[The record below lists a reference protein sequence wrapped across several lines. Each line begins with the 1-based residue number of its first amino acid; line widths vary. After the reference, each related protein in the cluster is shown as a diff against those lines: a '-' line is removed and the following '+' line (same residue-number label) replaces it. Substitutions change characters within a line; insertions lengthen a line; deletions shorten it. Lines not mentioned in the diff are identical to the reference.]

1 MVYGTSFLW
10 LAVLLFFCGCSFTP
24 DTSLTPPFGDEIHI
38 GLDMTDYDP
47 NQDPYLETS
56 GSIGILSSLIHSTLF
71 KLTGDTSLEPEL
83 GIHVLTNA
91 QKNEWIMTLRDSVYF
106 HDGSKLTAQDVKN
119 AYERIQSNPESQF
132 NNLLSSLKSIS
143 VQSETELKFVFERY
157 DVFFIYA
164 LQLIPIVKINPA
176 QNNSLPKFV
185 GSGAFQIESYDSHNH
200 VLTLAPNTR
209 HFGAGPYLKKVRV
222 HFLSNYLDG
231 LAMIMKQ
238 ELDLLYLADPTYE
251 KIFTD
256 HKDYL
261 AIFQKKPI
269 YYIAELNTSPGHL
282 FHSQSMRQTA
292 FASLSNNHIFEKLK
306 HISNTVKHTPYLRA
320 DATMQAATKTDS
332 STHVMDLISFK
343 EHEFS
348 NFITYQL
355 MQSFYP
361 QGIRLNAKPYP
372 LNRFLKK
379 LATKDYD
386 LALYPANFSFDD
398 YYIYQYIH
406 QSGLNSKSD
415 VDFNPLLAQLR
426 FEPDN
431 KKRQAAFDNLQ
442 SNLTNSLPFVI
453 FLQRHVPIILN
464 KRFNGYNPHPT
475 EIMNEIE
482 NMWVNKKD
490 QKYL

>member
-1 MVYGTSFLW
+1 MVYGTFFLR
-10 LAVLLFFCGCSFTP
+10 LAALFLFCGCSLNPNTP
-24 DTSLTPPFGDEIHI
+24 PKPPFGDEIHI
-38 GLDMTDYDP
+38 GMDMVDYDP

-71 KLTGDTSLEPEL
+71 KLTGNTSLEPEL
-83 GIHVLTNA
+83 GTRVSTNTDKTIWNIH
-91 QKNEWIMTLRDSVYF
+91 LRDAVYF
-106 HDGSKLTAQDVKN
+106 HDGSRLTAQDVKN
-119 AYERIQSNPESQF
+119 AYERIHNNPESQF

-143 VQSETELKFVFERY
+143 ALSETELEFVFERH
-157 DVFFIYA
+157 DVFFTYA
-164 LQLIPIVKINPA
+164 LQLIPIVKTNSA
-176 QNNSLPKFV
+176 ENNSLPKFV
-185 GSGAFQIESYDSHNH
+185 GSGAFQIESYDPHNH
-200 VLTLAPNTR
+200 VLILAPTPR
-209 HFGAGPYLKKVRV
+209 HFGAGPYLNKVHI

-238 ELDLLYLADPTYE
+238 GLDLLYLTDPTYE

-256 HKDYL
+256 HKDYGVV
-261 AIFQKKPI
+261 FQKKPI

-282 FHSQSMRQTA
+282 FYSQSMRQTA
-292 FASLSNNHIFEKLK
+292 YAGLSNNHIFEKLK
-306 HISNTVKHTPYLRA
+306 HISSTVRHTPYLHA
-320 DATMQAATKTDS
+320 NTTIPAATNTDS
-332 STHVMDLISFK
+332 STHVIDLISFK

-372 LNRFLKK
+372 LNQFLKK

-406 QSGLNSKSD
+406 QSGLNSKPG
-415 VDFNPLLAQLR
+415 VDLNPLLTQLR

-431 KKRQAAFDNLQ
+431 KKRQVAFETLQ
-442 SNLTNSLPFVI
+442 SNLTNSMPFVI

-482 NMWVNKKD
+482 NMWVNKED